1 MSAAIRHILLD
12 RDGTV
17 IVDRHYLAHPGGVE
31 LLPGAGEALARLAR
45 TGADLYLVTNQ
56 SGIGRGYYAEADFQA
71 VQARLLEL
79 LIPYVAPITDTAHC
93 PHPPE
98 AGCNCRKPGIGL
110 FTRLALAHGL
120 DPAATA
126 VIGDKACDIAFGL
139 ALGAPLTIL
148 VTTGHGQ
155 QAADAF
161 GLPPLTTPWLEL
173 ANRKPDWPHVLARD
187 LAAAADALRTTRLA
201 SCLSPKLTPR
211 SAL

>member
-17 IVDRHYLAHPGGVE
+17 IAERHYLAHPDGVE

-79 LIPYVAPITDTAHC
+79 LAPHGAPITDTAHC
-93 PHPPE
+93 PHTPE
-98 AGCNCRKPGIGL
+98 AGCNCRKPALGL

-120 DPAATA
+120 DPSATA

-148 VTTGHGQ
+148 VATGHGQ

-161 GLPPLTTPWLEL
+161 GLSPLTTPWLEL
-173 ANRKPDWPHVLARD
+173 ADRKPDWPHVLARD
-187 LAAAADALRTTRLA
+187 LAAAADFLLTNRLA
-201 SCLSPKLTPR
+201 PNTSPKAAP
-211 SAL
+211 